1 MHHFVEILLLTLV
14 RSLRVCRNADLIFE
28 TPGVADSLTR
38 RGRYRRI
45 GAMLDKCIER
55 DKYTSTSKCILIT
68 SVTLFRSTKGFRRRN
83 RKWNLDSSCNHE
95 VRQVGR
101 ETIGGRMKTSRSIGG
116 SQVGKK
122 EKGTMSEGSKEEG
135 ENGAKEVACHG

>member
-1 MHHFVEILLLTLV
+1 MYINHLGYFNPLRLT
-14 RSLRVCRNADLIFE
+14 
-28 TPGVADSLTR
+28 
-38 RGRYRRI
+38 
-45 GAMLDKCIER
+45 
-55 DKYTSTSKCILIT
+55 TS
-68 SVTLFRSTKGFRRRN
+68 FRRRN

-101 ETIGGRMKTSRSIGG
+101 ETIVGRMKTSRSIGG